1 MAAPDTIPGDLVVG
15 GTFSCARISL
25 PAGSIANVQ
34 IAAGATGNYVF
45 AEKLEHQAPGAM
57 GGSIQLFDPAT
68 AVAAVTRTLGM
79 AWGVGTI
86 EGISAWIEV
95 AATGADRTITVDLQ
109 KSTAGG
115 AYATV
120 LSATIGF
127 TNASAIR
134 TAVNGTISGV
144 NYVAG
149 DILRL
154 VVTVA
159 GVAGAQAT
167 GLTVRVR
174 VHEEPQ

>member
-15 GTFSCARISL
+15 GTLSCGRVSL
-25 PAGSIANVQ
+25 PAGSVANVQ
-34 IAAGATGNYVF
+34 ISAGATGNYVV

-57 GGSIQLFDPAT
+57 GGSVQLFDPTT

-79 AWGVGTI
+79 AFGAGTI

-109 KSTAGG
+109 RSTGGG
-115 AYATV
+115 AYASV
-120 LSATIGF
+120 LSTTIGF

-134 TAVNGTISGV
+134 IAVNGTISGAA
-144 NYVAG
+144 YVAG
-149 DILRL
+149 DIFRIT
-154 VVTVA
+154 VSVA